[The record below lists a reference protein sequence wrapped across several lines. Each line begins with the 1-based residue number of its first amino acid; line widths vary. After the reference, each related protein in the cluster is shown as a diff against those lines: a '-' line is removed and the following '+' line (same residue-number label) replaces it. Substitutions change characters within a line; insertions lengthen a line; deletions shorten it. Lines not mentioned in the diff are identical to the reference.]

1 MAYLD
6 SGRFRVFEVSAPYSR
21 TRIMTDDMIQMLKL
35 LYSSKFKT
43 GYYPEVKEL
52 EGGRLK
58 RVPRKELKR
67 LATYYKKK
75 LSKAGYDRIMKF

>member
-6 SGRFRVFEVSAPYSR
+6 SGRNRVFEVSAPYSR
-21 TRIMTDDMIQMLKL
+21 TRVMTDDMIQMLKL

-52 EGGRLK
+52 EGGKLK

-75 LSKAGYDRIMKF
+75 LSKAGYERIMKF

>member
-6 SGRFRVFEVSAPYSR
+6 SGRFRVFEVSAPYSN
-21 TRIMTDDMIQMLKL
+21 TRIMTDDLLQMLKL
-35 LYSSKFKT
+35 LYSSKFKN